1 MFALLFWFAAAAAS
15 AAPAIATPQ
24 LHELFTTDDYPADA
38 LRRGEHGTVAARMKI
53 DASGAVIDC
62 TIARSSGS
70 ALLDATTCAVIRARA
85 HYSQLTD
92 ADGRAP
98 LRYDG
103 VRIKWVIPSDGRLPV
118 IDGYARYT
126 FDLAANGAL
135 SNCVPEFNG
144 KPWEATYCDA
154 TVENFQKFDSSAREL
169 FASEGRKLA
178 FLDGYVVGRDA
189 DGSLLTSFAR
199 GGHVHGLTTSLTIDQ
214 RGVVIRCET
223 IFYDWHFAPGDEES
237 PCKLAGKEKFIPL
250 AKSDANRAPRSLTKI
265 AAVVVSN

>member
-24 LHELFTTDDYPADA
+24 LNELFTTDDYPAAA
-38 LRRGEHGTVAARMKI
+38 LRRGEHGTVGARIKI

-62 TIARSSGS
+62 TIAKSSGS
-70 ALLDATTCAVIRARA
+70 AVLDATTCAVIRARA
-85 HYSQLTD
+85 HYPQLTD

-98 LRYDG
+98 LRYDV
-103 VRIKWVIPSDGRLPV
+103 VRIKWVILRDDRLPV
-118 IDGYARYT
+118 ADGYARYT

-144 KPWEATYCDA
+144 KPWEATYCDE
-154 TVENFQKFDSSAREL
+154 TIQNFQKFDSSARDL
-169 FASEGRKLA
+169 FVSEGRKLA

-199 GGHVHGLTTSLTIDQ
+199 GGHVHGLTTSLTIDE
-214 RGVVIRCET
+214 RGTVIECET
-223 IFYDWHFAPGDEES
+223 SFYDWHLAPGGEDS
-237 PCKLAGKEKFIPL
+237 PCKLARKEKFIPL
-250 AKSDANRAPRSLTKI
+250 PKSDANRAPRNLTKI
-265 AAVVVSN
+265 SAVVVSN